1 MNMTAAVLVLAAL
14 PFTAVDKVGPENVA
28 RHVTGKELG
37 ESLQKGMTPQAFY
50 SQVTLSKHD
59 TYLVLNTSRDKSGQ
73 AEVHDSWS
81 DNIFIQDG
89 EASFVTGGVAVDA
102 KDSAPGEKRGTS
114 IKGGT
119 TMVMRPG
126 DYFFVPA
133 GTPHQM
139 ILKPGQKLKFIVFKT
154 HK

>member
-1 MNMTAAVLVLAAL
+1 MTMTMAAIVLAAL
-14 PFTAVDKVGPENVA
+14 PFTAVDKLGPETAA

-37 ESLQKGMTPQAFY
+37 ETLKKGMTPQAFY

-59 TYLVLNTSRDKSGQ
+59 SYLVLNTARDKSGQ
-73 AEVHDSWS
+73 AEIHDSWS
-81 DNIFIQDG
+81 DNIFIQEG
-89 EASFVTGGVAVDA
+89 EASLVTGGEAVDA
-102 KDSAPGEKRGTS
+102 KDSAPGEKRGIS

-119 TMVMRPG
+119 TQVMRPG

-139 ILKPGQKLKFIVFKT
+139 LLKPGQSLKFIVFKT